1 MSPAIRVFVLLS
13 ALLTHQVVFS
23 YIGTYPTVENS
34 GENATTKPL
43 FFALITSFGGGFN
56 SSHMIPGVQL
66 ALDRINQDPQIL
78 PGYTLHY
85 TLTDSQVRACEQLAC
100 SIMFFTQQCNHS
112 VALKGFFQQIVPG
125 PTKVAVIGAGCS
137 VATEPVADISHFYNI
152 THVSLY
158 NTSHHGNL

>member
-13 ALLTHQVVFS
+13 ALLTHEVVFS

-34 GENATTKPL
+34 SENATTKPL

-85 TLTDSQVRACEQLAC
+85 TLTDSQVRACEQLDR
-100 SIMFFTQQCNHS
+100 SIMFFYSTVQS
-112 VALKGFFQQIVPG
+112 FSSFKGILPANSTWAYQ
-125 PTKVAVIGAGCS
+125 GCS
-137 VATEPVADISHFYNI
+137 DRCWLLCSYRTCCRHKPLLQYHSCKSI
-152 THVSLY
+152 
-158 NTSHHGNL
+158 